1 MLLDLGM
8 PKRLPSLNSLKAY
21 EAVGR
26 HGSVVAASRALNVTT
41 GAVSRHIK
49 YLQAELGVELLARD
63 GRGVRLTHVGQQL
76 QNELEVAFA
85 EIDGCVKQILDQ
97 SSRKQ
102 ISVYCSPMFASAWLI
117 PRIDRFE
124 YPEEPTD
131 IIIQDLWSCPDRIPK
146 SADLIVDYGRFS
158 DYSGLEVDKLSDEE
172 IFPVCSPDLAR
183 RIAETG
189 GLAGC
194 NLSHRKGIPPTAHWP
209 GWEGF
214 AASVGLDGIDANSG
228 LRVSTALIMEAARGG
243 KGLLLTNTTVAHDDL
258 ATGRLVRPIRE
269 SMSNDCG
276 YWMLVPQLRPVSSE
290 VAAFRTWM
298 KDEIALCADYPSKP
312 IFA

>member
-1 MLLDLGM
+1 M

-49 YLQAELGVELLARD
+49 YLQEELGVELLARD
-63 GRGVRLTHVGQQL
+63 GRGVRLTQVGQQL

-85 EIDGCVKQILDQ
+85 EIDGSVKQILDQ
-97 SSRKQ
+97 SLRKT

-117 PRIDRFE
+117 PRIDRFD
-124 YPEEPTD
+124 YPKDPTD
-131 IIIQDLWSCPDRIPK
+131 IIIQDLWSCPDRIPR
-146 SADLIVDYGRFS
+146 SADIIVDYGRFS
-158 DYSGLEVDKLSDEE
+158 DYSNLEVEKLSDEE
-172 IFPVCSPDLAR
+172 IFPVCSPDLGGH
-183 RIAETG
+183 IAETG

-194 NLSHRKGIPPTAHWP
+194 NLLHRKGSPPTAHWP

-214 AASVGLDGIDANSG
+214 AACVGLDGIDANSG

-258 ATGRLVRPIRE
+258 ATGRLVRPICE
-269 SMSNDCG
+269 SMRNDCG
-276 YWMLVPQLRPVSSE
+276 YWMLVPQTRPVSSE

-298 KDEIALCADYPSKP
+298 KDEIALCSDGPSKP
-312 IFA
+312 VLA